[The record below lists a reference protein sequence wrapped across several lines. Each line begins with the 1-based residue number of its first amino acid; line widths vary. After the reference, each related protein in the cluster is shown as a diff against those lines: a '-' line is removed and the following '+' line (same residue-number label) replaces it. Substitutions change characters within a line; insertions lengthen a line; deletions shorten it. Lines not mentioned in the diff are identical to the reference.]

1 MWILQDR
8 FFQLQK
14 PHLNLEIKV
23 KKMNLMWTLSE
34 ARNVFQLIEKL
45 NGVQFVQSNETVK
58 ERLTLRVESTLTN
71 LIREAAELNN
81 MSVNNYITQ
90 ALVEKLA
97 TEAYLKKLEAELDN
111 YSLIATENKCLPI
124 LNPETCMDIEKFHQS
139 QQRYKER
146 KNGSKF
152 RAFKLK
158 PIVT

>member
-14 PHLNLEIKV
+14 SHLNLEIKV

-45 NGVQFVQSNETVK
+45 SSVQFVESNCTAK
-58 ERLTLRVESTLTN
+58 ERLTLRLESTLTS
-71 LIREAAELNN
+71 LVKEISELNN
-81 MSVNNYITQ
+81 MSVNSFITQ
-90 ALVEKLA
+90 ALIEKIA

-111 YSLIATENKCLPI
+111 YSLLAPNNKCLPI
-124 LNPETCMDIEKFHQS
+124 LSPETCMDLGKFNES

-146 KNGSKF
+146 KNGSQF